1 MKWPQ
6 VLLLN
11 LSGIGYCSTSKMAAQ
26 SYLHGINWW
35 KCVRLFWYSDW
46 LSRYQH
52 LKLEYLKIC
61 GPYCINGH
69 HRTNIKINIKI
80 SQHTFLCHYS
90 WNVLWQLKKW
100 NWQKSVKSIYPIK
113 FAQSG
118 CIPHKIKCKILA
130 HKGSQ
135 TTCTTPGHYLTSW
148 NHNPIGTSWHQWRW
162 IKISRKINPWQ
173 AHFLISN
180 SQRGIEEDDTIM
192 SKVAKGKGKMEKP
205 QNVLRGKTTNWLK
218 AFIIMIRGNC

>member
-11 LSGIGYCSTSKMAAQ
+11 LLGIGCCSTSKMAAQ

-135 TTCTTPGHYLTSW
+135 TTC
-148 NHNPIGTSWHQWRW
+148 NPH
-162 IKISRKINPWQ
+162 
-173 AHFLISN
+173 LL
-180 SQRGIEEDDTIM
+180 
-192 SKVAKGKGKMEKP
+192 KP
-205 QNVLRGKTTNWLK
+205 
-218 AFIIMIRGNC
+218 